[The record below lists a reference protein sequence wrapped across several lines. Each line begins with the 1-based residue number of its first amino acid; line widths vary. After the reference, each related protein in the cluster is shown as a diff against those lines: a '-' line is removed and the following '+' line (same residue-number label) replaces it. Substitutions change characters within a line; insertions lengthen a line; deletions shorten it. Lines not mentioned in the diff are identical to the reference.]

1 MVGVAFLWGARQ
13 PSMCSPAVARLPSGP
28 EPRSSEP
35 LRPSA
40 GAVGPGS
47 LSAVPSSSGLGGD
60 PSGARPPHTPSGA
73 SPGLLGGSYR
83 PVEATHTT
91 EPHWDVF

>member
-47 LSAVPSSSGLGGD
+47 LGPCQQFLVVQVWEGTPQE
-60 PSGARPPHTPSGA
+60 PVHHTPPQEQAQA
-73 SPGLLGGSYR
+73 S
-83 PVEATHTT
+83 
-91 EPHWDVF
+91 